1 MKITAEPRSDQIN
14 ADDFVGSA
22 QTFTIAGVRQGT
34 AEQKYDI
41 MLAEVP
47 GRVWRPP
54 LTVLRLLI
62 EAWGDESDNWVGKR
76 VTLFRDA
83 SVSFGRDAVGGIRVS
98 HMSDLPD
105 NKPLKVKLTTKRGK
119 RELFTVQPL
128 PDAPQP
134 AQPTLTDRITQA
146 VNAFSGIG
154 VTVEQIT
161 AELGGRT
168 PDAWTDADLT
178 GLLTI
183 FQSIKAGESTAADEF
198 GGESA

>member
-22 QTFTIAGVRQGT
+22 QTYTISGARQGT
-34 AEQKYDI
+34 AEQKYDFS
-41 MLAEVP
+41 LAEVP

-62 EAWGDESDNWVGKR
+62 EAWGDESDNWVGRR
-76 VTLFRDA
+76 VTLFRDS
-83 SVSFGRDAVGGIRVS
+83 SVSFGRDAVGGIRIS

-128 PDAPQP
+128 AEAP
-134 AQPTLTDRITQA
+134 APTPTP
-146 VNAFSGIG
+146 
-154 VTVEQIT
+154 EPT
-161 AELGGRT
+161 AEQVAACDDLNVLRAMH
-168 PDAWTDADLT
+168 DA
-178 GLLTI
+178 
-183 FQSIKAGESTAADEF
+183 AGPEMRALILARRDEIT

>member
-14 ADDFVGSA
+14 ADDFVGSPR
-22 QTFTIAGVRQGT
+22 TFTISGARQGT
-34 AEQKYDI
+34 AEQKYDV
-41 MLAEVP
+41 LLSEVP

-62 EAWGDESDNWVGKR
+62 EAWGDESDDWVGKR

-105 NKPLKVKLTTKRGK
+105 DKPLKVKLTTKRGK

-128 PDAPQP
+128 TEAPTP
-134 AQPTLTDRITQA
+134 AQPVESPVMKA
-146 VNAFSGIG
+146 VNAFSSLG
-154 VTVEQIT
+154 VSVEQVT
-161 AELGGRT
+161 AKLGGRT
-168 PDAWTDADLT
+168 PDTWTDADLT

-183 FQSIKAGESTAADEF
+183 FQSIQSGATTVADEF